1 MIVKLREIGYRLETN
16 SPQIAPAEPRMDTQ
30 MPSRLD
36 RLLHPRSVAIVGVSP
51 EPGHTGGSVLA
62 NLERCRF
69 AGPIHLVSR
78 SRTELN
84 GRPCVPSIG
93 DLPHG
98 VDVAVLVVP
107 QSVVIDAITALGRRG
122 VGAAIVFASGYAE
135 VGDAGRA
142 DQETLAA
149 AARAANV
156 AVLGPNCIGMCSF
169 AAGAALTFEFNVE
182 RPAADAQPKI
192 GMAAQ
197 SGAMA
202 AIMRM
207 AFLAKGLGITF
218 YISTGN
224 EADLSVEDFL
234 DALVDDE
241 ETSVAALF
249 VEQIRKPQKFLA
261 AAQRARAI
269 GKPIVL
275 LLAGRSQRA
284 RASAASHT
292 GALAGDYATTTALL
306 RHAAVNVV
314 ETVDELIDVTE
325 LLARCKPAAKGP
337 GIITNS
343 GAVKGFALDFCD
355 QLGLDVPRLAPA
367 TIEKLKAALPAFA
380 SLDNPLDITAQ
391 VLRDVSL
398 WPRTAEA
405 LLADPGIGSLCIPMV
420 AGTSKYAMDKV
431 HALLPVLREGGKPA
445 VVALLGDDF
454 PVPPEFMAAFRAEGI
469 PVLRSTERAL
479 RALAHA
485 VAYAQTLA
493 STHGKAATIE
503 APPLPRRGTLPE
515 YEGKAYL
522 AALGIAVPSSALA
535 RDIAEAKTIA
545 QRIGYPVALKA
556 QAAALAHKS
565 DAGGVALNIADA
577 GALATAWA
585 RMMGRVT
592 AAQPGLVLDGILVE
606 AMGAPGVELIVGAR
620 RDPEW
625 GPIVMVG
632 LGGVWTEA
640 LDDVR
645 LMPADLP
652 RESIVAEIGRLK
664 GARLL
669 HGLRGSAPVDVSA
682 VADVA
687 LRVGAL
693 MRARP
698 EIREIDINPLVA
710 YPQGVL
716 ALDALI
722 VTD

>member
-1 MIVKLREIGYRLETN
+1 
-16 SPQIAPAEPRMDTQ
+16 MDIPT
-30 MPSRLD
+30 PSRLD

-51 EPGHTGGSVLA
+51 EPGHPGSTVLA

-69 AGPIHLVSR
+69 EGAIHLVSR
-78 SRTELN
+78 SRAEFN
-84 GRPCVPSIG
+84 GRPCVPSI
-93 DLPHG
+93 DALPRG

-107 QSVVIDAITALGRRG
+107 QAVVIDAIAALGRRG
-122 VGAAIVFASGYAE
+122 VGAAIVFAAGYAE
-135 VGDAGRA
+135 VGDAGRIE
-142 DQETLAA
+142 QEKLTAA
-149 AARAANV
+149 ANAANI

-169 AAGAALTFEFNVE
+169 DVGAALTFEFNVE
-182 RPAADAQPKI
+182 RPPEGAKPKI

-234 DALVDDE
+234 GALVDDE

-261 AAQRARAI
+261 AAQRARAN

-284 RASAASHT
+284 RTSAASHT

-325 LLARCKPAAKGP
+325 LLARCEPPVKGP

-355 QLGLDVPRLAPA
+355 QIGLEVPRLAPA
-367 TIEKLKAALPAFA
+367 TIEKLKVTLPAFA

-405 LLADPGIGSLCIPMV
+405 LLADPGIGSLCLPMV
-420 AGTSKYAMDKV
+420 AGTLQYAMAKV
-431 HALLPVLREGGKPA
+431 DALLPAIREGGKPV
-445 VVALLGDDF
+445 VVALLGDEF

-469 PVLRSTERAL
+469 PVLRSPERAL

-485 VAYAQTLA
+485 IAYGQALA
-493 STHGKAATIE
+493 SPRGTAAMIE

-522 AALGIAVPSSALA
+522 AALGVAVPRGALA
-535 RDIAEAKTIA
+535 RDVAEARSIA

-565 DAGGVALNIADA
+565 DAGGVALNVADD
-577 GALATAWA
+577 GALEATWA
-585 RMMGRVT
+585 GMMDRVT
-592 AAQPGLVLDGILVE
+592 TAQPGLVLDGILIE

-632 LGGVWTEA
+632 LGGIWTEA
-640 LDDVR
+640 LEDVR
-645 LMPADLP
+645 LMPADLSHD
-652 RESIVAEIGRLK
+652 EIVAELDRLK
-664 GARLL
+664 GARVL
-669 HGLRGSAPVDVSA
+669 HGLRGAAPVDVRRI
-682 VADVA
+682 ADTVM
-687 LRVGAL
+687 LVGTL
-693 MRARP
+693 MRAQP

-710 YPQGVL
+710 YPDRVL

-722 VTD
+722 VTT

>member
-1 MIVKLREIGYRLETN
+1 MNIPT
-16 SPQIAPAEPRMDTQ
+16 
-30 MPSRLD
+30 PSRLD

-51 EPGHTGGSVLA
+51 EPGHPGSTVLA

-69 AGPIHLVSR
+69 EGAIHLVSR
-78 SRTELN
+78 SRTEFN
-84 GRPCVPSIG
+84 GRPCVPGI
-93 DLPHG
+93 DALPHG
-98 VDVAVLVVP
+98 VDVAVLIVP
-107 QSVVIDAITALGRRG
+107 RTAVIDAIAALGRRG

-142 DQETLAA
+142 DQEKLAA

-156 AVLGPNCIGMCSF
+156 AVIGPNCIGMCSF
-169 AAGAALTFEFNVE
+169 DVGAALTFEFNVE
-182 RPAADAQPKI
+182 RPPEGAKPKI
-192 GMAAQ
+192 GMVAQ

-284 RASAASHT
+284 RTSAASHT

-325 LLARCKPAAKGP
+325 LLARCEPAVKGP

-367 TIEKLKAALPAFA
+367 TIEKLKAALPDFA

-405 LLADPGIGSLCIPMV
+405 LLADPGIGSLCLPMV
-420 AGTSKYAMDKV
+420 AGTLQYAMAKV
-431 HALLPVLREGGKPA
+431 DALRPALRAGGKPT
-445 VVALLGDDF
+445 VIALLGDEF
-454 PVPPEFMAAFRAEGI
+454 PVPPEFMAAFRAEGV
-469 PVLRSTERAL
+469 PVLRSPERAL

-485 VAYAQTLA
+485 IAYGQSLA
-493 STHGKAATIE
+493 CARGTAAMID

-515 YEGKAYL
+515 HEGKAYL
-522 AALGIAVPSSALA
+522 AALGIAVPSGTLA
-535 RDIAEAKTIA
+535 RDVSEARTIA

-577 GALATAWA
+577 EALATAWA
-585 RMMGRVT
+585 RMMERVT
-592 AAQPGLVLDGILVE
+592 AAQPGLVLDGILIE

-632 LGGVWTEA
+632 LGGIWTEA

-652 RESIVAEIGRLK
+652 RESIIAEIGRLK

-722 VTD
+722 VID